1 MKAERNII
9 TMDEYG
15 KIIIPNISNIW
26 MSINELIDLFDITY
40 PTLTNIKP
48 YTKSVFSKNTKCKG
62 VSIILWNKH
71 RCLCTPDDYCSILS
85 IEYIGSIQGK
95 RVCNEQTHNQ
105 AC

>member
-15 KIIIPNISNIW
+15 KIIIPIISNIW

-62 VSIILWNKH
+62 VSIH
-71 RCLCTPDDYCSILS
+71 PM
-85 IEYIGSIQGK
+85 E
-95 RVCNEQTHNQ
+95 
-105 AC
+105 